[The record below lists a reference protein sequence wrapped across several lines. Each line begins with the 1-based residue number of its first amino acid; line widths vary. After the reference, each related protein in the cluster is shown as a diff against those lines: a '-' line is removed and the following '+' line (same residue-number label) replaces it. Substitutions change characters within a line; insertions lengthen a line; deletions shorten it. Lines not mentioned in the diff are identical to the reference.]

1 MGIAGAGG
9 MTPSNRA
16 ISRHGTA
23 GRTLHHVGFETA
35 IQQWRQGELYL
46 DAALPEQ
53 FEALQRVE
61 EAILAELRRR
71 LGGAFTADEL
81 VALYEDGTGWCLDL
95 AARVAPR
102 APWSWDGR
110 VADAAFARYVRS
122 ALDYAG
128 GRRLEAPR

>member
-1 MGIAGAGG
+1 
-9 MTPSNRA
+9 
-16 ISRHGTA
+16 
-23 GRTLHHVGFETA
+23 VGFETA

-46 DAALPEQ
+46 DEALPEQ
-53 FEALQRVE
+53 FPALQRVE

-71 LGGAFTADEL
+71 LGGAFSVDEL

-102 APWSWDGR
+102 APWSWDAR

-122 ALDYAG
+122 ARDYAG